1 MSTLK
6 ELYRKKGGKQNAD
19 QPFSAVFVLD
29 DEQRKEFS
37 ESELHASDLPG
48 SEAKYCCYNYLPN
61 ANNIVFLSLV
71 GLCSSLLHK
80 KLNSH
85 RSHTNNK

>member
-37 ESELHASDLPG
+37 ESELHASDLPD

-61 ANNIVFLSLV
+61 ANNIVFFVS
-71 GLCSSLLHK
+71 CWSLLFITAQK
-80 KLNSH
+80 N
-85 RSHTNNK
+85 

>member
-19 QPFSAVFVLD
+19 QPFSAVFVLN

-37 ESELHASDLPG
+37 ESELHASDLPD

-61 ANNIVFLSLV
+61 ANNFVFLSLV

-80 KLNSH
+80 KTKFPSLSY
-85 RSHTNNK
+85 KQ

>member
-6 ELYRKKGGKQNAD
+6 LYRMKGGKQNAD

-37 ESELHASDLPG
+37 ESELHTSDLSD
-48 SEAKYCCYNYLPN
+48 SE
-61 ANNIVFLSLV
+61 V
-71 GLCSSLLHK
+71 LL
-80 KLNSH
+80 L
-85 RSHTNNK
+85 